1 VTIHRIK
8 PTRRNFARRDFVIG
22 AATVGAALGSM
33 SLLGG
38 CGFLPVSTTANTNG
52 GSDSAGAAGGAGGA
66 GDGKETISRAGGTL
80 YIASHWPYS
89 FDPFYLQEL
98 AGIQMAA
105 CLFDPLVKYDYRSK
119 KLIPAAAQ
127 EWAANEDGTVFT
139 FKLVKGARFHNG
151 EAVTAFDFKYSWER
165 LLKPSPFSDVS
176 GNAVYIEMIQ
186 GARELMAGEAD
197 EALGI
202 RVVDKLTFE
211 VTLDAPFHDFPSLLT
226 YPAFAPVPST
236 GEADDFYGFDGMP
249 IGNGPFK
256 IERAWDWSGT
266 SLKLMRFD
274 DYYGTSPL
282 LNAVEFVFFESDR
295 EQDTGANDGGT
306 LLAVVNKTADKT
318 TGKATDKVA
327 DRAVD
332 KVADRAVDASPLTYA
347 QKTYASFEFGEVDVA
362 QVPVEEFEDALIRY
376 GESTDGYS
384 MAPGNQTLSG
394 PEAYTQ
400 FLMLNFAQEPLVDV
414 GVRRALSYAINRE
427 AICKEL
433 YFDTRV
439 PATGIVPPDV
449 EGFRDGAWPAAVYDV
464 GKARQELR
472 DAGYPAGKGLAPVML
487 VVSNSRE
494 DRRLF
499 EMIGADLEA
508 AGFKVKTSLVAN
520 NSQYWEVLDNSAGLA
535 VTGWIADFPIME
547 DFITP
552 LFASFGGYNQF
563 AYSNAE
569 VDEGIMAARTKA
581 SESERIKAF
590 QAVEDLIAADMPA
603 IPLFFMRHTLVCSD
617 RTTDLSV
624 APDGMLDLSKTWLS
638 F

>member
-1 VTIHRIK
+1 MREGVVTIHRKK
-8 PTRRNFARRDFVIG
+8 PARRDFARRDFVIG
-22 AATVGAALGSM
+22 AATVGVALGSM

-38 CGFLPVSTTANTNG
+38 CSFLPINTAANTGG
-52 GSDSAGAAGGAGGA
+52 GSDGSAGSAGDSAGG
-66 GDGKETISRAGGTL
+66 GKETISRAGGTL

-127 EWAANEDGTVFT
+127 EWTASEDGTAFT

-151 EAVTAFDFKYSWER
+151 EAVTAFDFKYGWER
-165 LLKPSPFSDVS
+165 LLKPGPFSDAS

-186 GARELMAGEAD
+186 GAQELMAGEAD
-197 EALGI
+197 EASGI

-211 VTLDAPFHDFPSLLT
+211 VTLNFPFHDFPHILT

-256 IERAWDWSGT
+256 IESAWDWSGT
-266 SLKLMRFD
+266 SLKFVRFD
-274 DYYGTSPL
+274 DYYGSSPL

-306 LLAVVNKTADKT
+306 LWEVANRITDKAVDKI
-318 TGKATDKVA
+318 ADKVA
-327 DRAVD
+327 NRTVD
-332 KVADRAVDASPLTYA
+332 TSPLTYE
-347 QKTYASFEFGEVDVA
+347 QKTYESFEFGEVDVA
-362 QVPVEEFEDALIRY
+362 HVPVEEFEDVLIRY
-376 GESTDGYS
+376 GESMDGHS
-384 MAPGNQTLSG
+384 TTPGNQTLSG

-400 FLMLNFAQEPLVDV
+400 FLLLNFVEEPLADA

-433 YFDTRV
+433 YFDTRL

-449 EGFRDGAWPAAVYDV
+449 EGFRDGAWPAATYHVD
-464 GKARQELR
+464 KAKQELE
-472 DAGYPAGKGLAPVML
+472 DAGYPAGKGLAPLTL
-487 VVSNSRE
+487 VVPNNRE
-494 DRRLF
+494 DRKLF
-499 EMIGADLEA
+499 EMIKADLEA
-508 AGFKVKTSLVAN
+508 VGFKVKTSLTAN
-520 NSQYWEVLDNSAGLA
+520 SSQFWEALDSSAGLA
-535 VTGWIADFPIME
+535 VTGWIADFSLME

-569 VDEGIMAARTKA
+569 VDEGIMAARAQA
-581 SESERIKAF
+581 SASERIKAF
-590 QAVEDLIAADMPA
+590 QAVEDLIAADMPV

-617 RTTDLSV
+617 RTNDLSV